1 MLTYLIKFRINLLL
15 IPLSFLS
22 WGCLGQ
28 SNADISN
35 QKTNKLA
42 YSQIKPQIIELDLP
56 AQYDR
61 AGGLI
66 VADVNGD
73 SQKDFIVT
81 KPGHIVVYNHLGQ
94 KLWAKQLD
102 IQVTTGKANSTGL
115 PGLHGAGVQVADV
128 DGDKNTEVL
137 FLKKDKT
144 LHIVQGKNGN
154 IKRSIKL
161 ESPAG
166 TERWEHLVIANFRG
180 KGDRDLLLQTTNAKG
195 YRMGRY
201 LAAYAIDDLL
211 KLNKPKPLWTQDD
224 FLASAHSGARVAD
237 LNGDGKDEVL
247 GGTIIAPNG
256 KLLLKI
262 PLKGHIDSLF
272 VADVRPDIPGLE
284 VVVLEEGGDNY
295 KRVIPGNNF
304 ISNFGN
310 NITNKLTQEAN
321 RVFLYNR
328 DRLIWTTHYKHQEP
342 QNAVVGDLDPSRPGL
357 EIWNRSRYN
366 EHQKP
371 FVFDAQGKLIAN
383 YNMDDVAPKGWT
395 SKGVEVIFT
404 IDWTGDSRQLAAA
417 KERHKSGD
425 IGIFNPINGQFIH
438 RFQEKADRLYVAD
451 ISGDWREE
459 LIVLSGN
466 QLRVYSNPEPN
477 PNLNRP
483 RLWSQP
489 HYRRSKMTWN
499 YYNP

>member
-1 MLTYLIKFRINLLL
+1 MLTYLIKFRINLLFISL
-15 IPLSFLS
+15 IFLN

-28 SNADISN
+28 SNADISS
-35 QKTNKLA
+35 QKTKKLP
-42 YSQIKPQIIELDLP
+42 YSQIQAQIIQLDLP
-56 AQYDR
+56 TEDKNI
-61 AGGLI
+61 GGLI
-66 VADVNGD
+66 TADVNND
-73 SQKDFIVT
+73 SKKDFIIT
-81 KPGHIVVYNHLGQ
+81 KPNHIAVYNHTGK
-94 KLWAKQLD
+94 KLWVKQID
-102 IQVTTGKANSTGL
+102 IQVVGQSEKNGL
-115 PGLHGAGVQVADV
+115 PGWHGAGVQAADV
-128 DGDKNTEVL
+128 DGDKKTEVL
-137 FLKKDKT
+137 FLTKDKT
-144 LHIVQGKNGN
+144 LHIVQGNNGN

-161 ESPAG
+161 ESPSG
-166 TERWEHLVIANFRG
+166 TERWEHLVVANFRG
-180 KGDRDLLLQTTNAKG
+180 KGDRDLLLQTTNTKG

-211 KLNKPKPLWTQDD
+211 KLKKPKPLWTRDD
-224 FLASAHSGARVAD
+224 FLANAHSGARVAD
-237 LNGDGKDEVL
+237 LNGDGKEEVL
-247 GGTIIAPNG
+247 GGTIIAPDG
-256 KLLLKI
+256 KVLLKI

-284 VVVLEEGGDNY
+284 VVVQEEGGDNY

-342 QNAVVGDLDPSRPGL
+342 QNAAVGDFDPSRPGL

-395 SKGVEVIFT
+395 NKGVEVIFT
-404 IDWTGDSRQLAAA
+404 IDWTGEKRQLAAA

-438 RFQEKADRLYVAD
+438 RFQEKTDRLYVAD
-451 ISGDWREE
+451 VSGDWREE
-459 LIVLSGN
+459 LIVLNGN
-466 QLRVYSNPEPN
+466 QLRIYSNPQPN
-477 PNLNRP
+477 RNSGRP